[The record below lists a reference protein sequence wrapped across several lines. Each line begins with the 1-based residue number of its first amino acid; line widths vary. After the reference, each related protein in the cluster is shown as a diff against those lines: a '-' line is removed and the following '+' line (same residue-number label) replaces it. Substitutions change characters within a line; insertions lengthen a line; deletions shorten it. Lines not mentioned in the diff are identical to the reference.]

1 MMNVFGTLTLKAS
14 TDWCYCLHG
23 QRLSH
28 HGYRPHC
35 RYVFP
40 TIGNLTLCNSC
51 SVEMEELS
59 IPCRLVFSEK
69 KVKSSKNNYYYL
81 AQIFSDS
88 CFFLQP
94 LFF

>member
-1 MMNVFGTLTLKAS
+1 MNVFGTLTLKAS

-40 TIGNLTLCNSC
+40 TIGNLTLCNF
-51 SVEMEELS
+51 MLS
-59 IPCRLVFSEK
+59 GNGGALYTMQACFLRKEGEVFQK
-69 KVKSSKNNYYYL
+69 
-81 AQIFSDS
+81 
-88 CFFLQP
+88 
-94 LFF
+94 